1 MTFCETLEFL
11 TGLGGVVF
19 IFTAP
24 AFGVIWLVSYHD
36 DRDEHNERLND
47 SRERKEIRSRQK
59 LRISRIRK
67 MDDEELKAIAT
78 AAAKELKKRRLQEE
92 EVVEAGTSSG
102 QRGQLVLG
110 YQQNGGLGE

>member
-19 IFTAP
+19 ILTAP
-24 AFGVIWLVSYHD
+24 VFGFMWLTSKLD
-36 DRDEHNERLND
+36 DHEEDDENFYGWLER
-47 SRERKEIRSRQK
+47 SEIRSQRK
-59 LRISRIRK
+59 LQISRLSK
-67 MDDEELKAIAT
+67 MDDEELEAIAT
-78 AAAKELKKRRLQEE
+78 AAARELRKRRLQEE

-110 YQQNGGLGE
+110 YRE